1 MKAAF
6 FFLTCLLMGI
16 SMPCIIQKSYAD
28 SLKMLHEAL
37 PEHIEGWAAEP
48 GDRFFDD
55 KTIFDYINGTGEVY
69 RAYNMLKCLS
79 RRYINPHGP
88 PIVLDIFHMGSSEDA
103 FGVFTHDQDGEAIQ
117 IGQDGLYQHGWL
129 RFWKDRFFVSIYAE
143 EETAAA
149 QRSVKEL
156 GKAVASLITVQGSKP
171 GILKLLPLEGLKP
184 RSLRYLHNHVVLNY
198 HFSLSNENILN
209 LGPLTDAVLAEYQ
222 RGEEFARL
230 LLVLYPNER
239 ETTKA
244 YACFLRHYLPEADAK
259 GEVVLLENGK
269 WSGAAVKGK
278 LLAAVFDAYSQGLGE
293 KLLRE
298 IVETSA
304 QD

>member
-1 MKAAF
+1 MKAVF
-6 FFLTCLLMGI
+6 FFLICLLMGI
-16 SMPCIIQKSYAD
+16 SMPCIIQKSHAD
-28 SLKMLHEAL
+28 SLKMLLEAL
-37 PEHIEGWAAEP
+37 PGHIEGWTAEP

-103 FGVFTHDQDGEAIQ
+103 FGVFTHDQDGETIQ
-117 IGQDGLYQHGWL
+117 TGQDGLYQHGWL
-129 RFWKDRFFVSIYAE
+129 RFWKGRFFVSIYAE

-156 GKAVASLITVQGSKP
+156 GKEVASLITVQGSRP
-171 GILKLLPLEGLKP
+171 GILKLLPSEGLKP
-184 RSLRYLHNHVVLNY
+184 RSPRYLHNHEVLNY
-198 HFSLSNENILN
+198 HFYLSSENILN
-209 LGPLTDAVLAEYQ
+209 LGSHTDVVLAEYR
-222 RGEEFARL
+222 RGEESARL
-230 LLVLYPNER
+230 LLVLYPTER
-239 ETTKA
+239 EIKKA
-244 YACFLRHYLPEADAK
+244 YARLLRHYIPGADGAEK
-259 GEVVLLENGK
+259 LVLLENGK

-278 LLAAVFDAYSQGLGE
+278 LLAAVFDAYSPGLGE

-298 IVETSA
+298 IMEIPA

>member
-1 MKAAF
+1 MKVAF
-6 FFLTCLLMGI
+6 LFVTVLLIGI

-28 SLKMLHEAL
+28 SLKILHEAL
-37 PEHIEGWAAEP
+37 PEHIEGWRAEP

-55 KTIFDYINGTGEVY
+55 ETIFDYINGTGEVY

-103 FGVFTHDQDGEAIQ
+103 FGVFTHDQNGEAIK
-117 IGQDGLYQHGWL
+117 IGQGGLYQHGWL

-156 GKAVASLITVQGSKP
+156 GKAVAALITVQGSKP
-171 GILKLLPLEGLKP
+171 GILKLLPLEGLQSQ
-184 RSLRYLHNHVVLNY
+184 SLKYLHNHVVLNY
-198 HFSLSNENILN
+198 HFYLSNENILS
-209 LGPLTDAVLAEYQ
+209 LGPHTDAVLAEYQ

-230 LLVLYPNER
+230 LLVLYTNKKDS
-239 ETTKA
+239 TKA
-244 YACFLRHYLPEADAK
+244 YACLLRHYLPEADSK
-259 GEVVLLENGK
+259 GEVVMLENKK

-278 LLAAVFDAYSQGLGE
+278 LLAAIFDAHSRGLAE
-293 KLLRE
+293 ELLRE
-298 IVETSA
+298 IIETSA

>member
-6 FFLTCLLMGI
+6 FFLTCMLIGI

-55 KTIFDYINGTGEVY
+55 KNIFDYINGTGEVY

-103 FGVFTHDQDGEAIQ
+103 FGVFTHNQDGEAIQ
-117 IGQDGLYQHGWL
+117 IGRGGLYQHGWL

-149 QRSVKEL
+149 QRSVNEL
-156 GKAVASLITVQGSKP
+156 GKAVASLITGHGSKP
-171 GILKLLPLEGLKP
+171 GILRLLPLEGLQP

-198 HFSLSNENILN
+198 HFYLSTENILS
-209 LGPLTDAVLAEYQ
+209 LGPHTDAVLAEYQ
-222 RGEEFARL
+222 RGEETARL
-230 LLVLYPNER
+230 LLVIYPNER
-239 ETTKA
+239 DSKKA
-244 YACFLRHYLPEADAK
+244 HARLLRHYLPEANTRGK
-259 GEVVLLENGK
+259 VVMLENGK
-269 WSGAAVKGK
+269 WSGTAVKGK
-278 LLAAVFDAYSQGLGE
+278 FLAAIFDAHSRRLAE
-293 KLLRE
+293 ELLRE

-304 QD
+304 KD

>member
-103 FGVFTHDQDGEAIQ
+103 FGVFTHDQDGEE
-117 IGQDGLYQHGWL
+117 IG
-129 RFWKDRFFVSIYAE
+129 RA
-143 EETAAA
+143 
-149 QRSVKEL
+149 
-156 GKAVASLITVQGSKP
+156 
-171 GILKLLPLEGLKP
+171 
-184 RSLRYLHNHVVLNY
+184 HV
-198 HFSLSNENILN
+198 
-209 LGPLTDAVLAEYQ
+209 
-222 RGEEFARL
+222 
-230 LLVLYPNER
+230 
-239 ETTKA
+239 
-244 YACFLRHYLPEADAK
+244 
-259 GEVVLLENGK
+259 
-269 WSGAAVKGK
+269 
-278 LLAAVFDAYSQGLGE
+278 
-293 KLLRE
+293 
-298 IVETSA
+298 
-304 QD
+304 